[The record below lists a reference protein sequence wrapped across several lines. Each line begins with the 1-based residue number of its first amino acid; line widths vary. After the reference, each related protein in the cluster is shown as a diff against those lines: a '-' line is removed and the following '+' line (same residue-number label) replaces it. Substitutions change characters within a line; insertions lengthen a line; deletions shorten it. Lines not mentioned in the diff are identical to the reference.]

1 MITPNQINFLPLS
14 LTNQP
19 PLTMPLPTTDF
30 LKIKNSPF
38 HPHTSSTM
46 INPSMIPL
54 NICPP
59 IKFPQTF
66 PPTLHLANLPPA
78 PRPSPHPSS
87 HMYFHC
93 GTVAGQGGS
102 SAVVIAVVVCV
113 LLLLLLV
120 GLLYCLSKNN
130 KLSCSKKDTKEV

>member
-1 MITPNQINFLPLS
+1 
-14 LTNQP
+14 
-19 PLTMPLPTTDF
+19 
-30 LKIKNSPF
+30 
-38 HPHTSSTM
+38 M

-87 HMYFHC
+87 HMYCSWTGRLQC
-93 GTVAGQGGS
+93 GGDSCGGVCSAPPVAGWPPLLPKQEQQAVLQQEGPEGSVSRDQGQKGWEG
-102 SAVVIAVVVCV
+102 
-113 LLLLLLV
+113 
-120 GLLYCLSKNN
+120 GLII
-130 KLSCSKKDTKEV
+130 T